1 MNKLLLSLLTL
12 CLALTMQAQARH
24 GGNDNPFNTVSYR
37 PLPSLCVN
45 GQQGVSAAFAG
56 STGSKLLVAG
66 GCNFPGT
73 PAADGGDKQFY
84 ADIYELNLH
93 HTAGTMQWRKIGCLP
108 QPAAYGVGVSVP
120 HGMVC
125 VGGTSNGKQ
134 SLAKSYYLKSGHN
147 HQLVIE
153 ALPALPQ
160 PLDNMAGAYGGGYIY
175 VAGGLSNGS

>member
-1 MNKLLLSLLTL
+1 MNKLLLTLLTL
-12 CLALTMQAQARH
+12 CLALTIQAQARH

-93 HTAGTMQWRKIGCLP
+93 HTAGTMQWHKIGCLP

-134 SLAKSYYLKSGHN
+134 SLAKGYYLKSGHN

-175 VAGGLSNGS
+175 VPAD